1 MSAAI
6 LGMTNNTVN
15 DTMHTVPVSSGQE
28 APGCHCLHA
37 EALVMIFKGRS
48 LFWS

>member
-1 MSAAI
+1 MSAAV
-6 LGMTNNTVN
+6 LGMTDNTVN

-37 EALVMIFKGRS
+37 EAPVMIFKVRC
-48 LFWS
+48 LLWS